1 MGKQVNEKIVNSGCS
16 SFQKLASKRD
26 EERSSVD
33 DLVNGDCLMNPG
45 EYVSNHGSILSL
57 QPWIFRKGSYLKD
70 KEMTKANGDHFEKMG
85 SEMDVFSNNSL
96 AESSPRNVNLSY
108 KSGRGQSS
116 LRNRSSRCKSNKPL
130 SSLENCLIPHLYNE
144 NFEFKEFDF
153 SSSST
158 LSSMRPLVV
167 TDGNKIIRK
176 NSYDHVDVNF
186 DSGIDNTNM
195 ENISGVSPLPGL
207 RTPKRKSRDILPDKL
222 GPSNTRRPRRLIHRK
237 GTIATIFLIV
247 VFWVETDVIC
257 LHMLFLFLFT
267 YVGWFRLNW
276 TIRLLELNSV
286 DVLHVFSVGV
296 SFGIISAILS
306 NEKEIDNLKDKLKS
320 SENLVQDLQ
329 EELEMKDTVIV
340 KELAH
345 EACGHEKPS
354 DVNSELE
361 LAVKGKN
368 NQIHS
373 PAEAS
378 RSEIE
383 AELEIELEK
392 LEISMKSGKMS
403 ELDELHPD
411 LLADGELKG
420 EKLPG
425 RVFEDQSTS
434 ANDSRSSSLNL
445 IRDAN
450 YSVSPCELSLRLHE
464 VIQLRLQERIKE
476 LETALHQT
484 QKQLQL
490 LESDHLLTHRAF
502 SSSDMGSSSNL
513 DSPTGTAGNF
523 ALVRPFCL
531 NLTGEALDAY
541 DEVYEEFVQATNMEQ
556 NQPTTTYSGDQRSHY
571 LHSSDKNLIGQMDEP
586 KFSGR
591 ESMGDQNS
599 LDPEE
604 TQKRSLRLLSAPA
617 MADGNPNSNPG
628 VLESLGEEIVRI
640 VAPVSACMLLV
651 VLLVTSLHAGG
662 DGGSAVTSIATIAY
676 SEEASDSF
684 WDKLEGAL
692 LNSLVFVVVITVLT
706 FLLVLLFYFRCMR
719 FLKSY
724 MAFSSFVVLG
734 LLGGQ
739 IFLFLIARFYVPID
753 VVTFSLLLLNFS
765 VVGVMAVFLSKVPIL
780 VNQGYLVTIGVLVAY
795 WFTLLPEW
803 TTWALLVAMSLYDL
817 AAVLLP
823 GGPLRLLVELAISR
837 DEELPALV
845 YEARP
850 VEQNQPG
857 AGRRLWRERRD
868 TATNSS
874 SNLNG
879 LEAGNPNPQ
888 SQEANLVVAEED
900 AAVSAVTAP
909 LLPPQLERRR
919 EEDAEGIGLGS
930 SGAIKLGLGDFIF
943 YSVLVGRAA
952 LYDFMTVYACY
963 LAIMAG
969 LAITLLLL
977 AVYRKALPALPVSI
991 ALGILFYLL
1000 TRYSLE
1006 VFMVQCS
1013 TNLLMF

>member
-16 SFQKLASKRD
+16 SFQKFSSKRD

-70 KEMTKANGDHFEKMG
+70 KEMTKANGDHFEIIG

-130 SSLENCLIPHLYNE
+130 SSLEDCLIPHLYNE

-176 NSYDHVDVNF
+176 NSYEPVDVNF
-186 DSGIDNTNM
+186 YSGIDNTNM

-237 GTIATIFLIV
+237 
-247 VFWVETDVIC
+247 D
-257 LHMLFLFLFT
+257 
-267 YVGWFRLNW
+267 
-276 TIRLLELNSV
+276 SV

-361 LAVKGKN
+361 LAVKGEN

-392 LEISMKSGKMS
+392 LEISMNSGKVP

-411 LLADGELKG
+411 LLADGELKA

-434 ANDSRSSSLNL
+434 ANDSRSSSPNL

-556 NQPTTTYSGDQRSHY
+556 NQPTTTYSRDQRSHY

-591 ESMGDQNS
+591 ESMGDQKLKN
-599 LDPEE
+599 
-604 TQKRSLRLLSAPA
+604 K
-617 MADGNPNSNPG
+617 
-628 VLESLGEEIVRI
+628 
-640 VAPVSACMLLV
+640 
-651 VLLVTSLHAGG
+651 
-662 DGGSAVTSIATIAY
+662 GS
-676 SEEASDSF
+676 
-684 WDKLEGAL
+684 
-692 LNSLVFVVVITVLT
+692 
-706 FLLVLLFYFRCMR
+706 FY
-719 FLKSY
+719 
-724 MAFSSFVVLG
+724 
-734 LLGGQ
+734 
-739 IFLFLIARFYVPID
+739 
-753 VVTFSLLLLNFS
+753 
-765 VVGVMAVFLSKVPIL
+765 
-780 VNQGYLVTIGVLVAY
+780 
-795 WFTLLPEW
+795 
-803 TTWALLVAMSLYDL
+803 
-817 AAVLLP
+817 
-823 GGPLRLLVELAISR
+823 R
-837 DEELPALV
+837 DEIDDEYDNDGDNEDEDEMKNLIEQILEKTRQGSPAV
-845 YEARP
+845 QHVQR
-850 VEQNQPG
+850 
-857 AGRRLWRERRD
+857 
-868 TATNSS
+868 
-874 SNLNG
+874 
-879 LEAGNPNPQ
+879 
-888 SQEANLVVAEED
+888 
-900 AAVSAVTAP
+900 
-909 LLPPQLERRR
+909 
-919 EEDAEGIGLGS
+919 
-930 SGAIKLGLGDFIF
+930 
-943 YSVLVGRAA
+943 
-952 LYDFMTVYACY
+952 
-963 LAIMAG
+963 
-969 LAITLLLL
+969 
-977 AVYRKALPALPVSI
+977 
-991 ALGILFYLL
+991 ILF
-1000 TRYSLE
+1000 S
-1006 VFMVQCS
+1006 MDD
-1013 TNLLMF
+1013 